1 MLFRRCGLGL
11 ALALSLTAPGFAQD
25 ATAEDAAGPT
35 PADSPQAVPGV
46 SRAMRLAPV
55 TPFKIDIDVRDLPR
69 PKDWQPGDPTF
80 LVPKRSFLPP
90 GTVEPL
96 IDEHRDPLVDRQVS
110 FAESWAQPG
119 GSSSKS
125 AGGGFTTPT
134 YNFTGIAFNGAGVPD
149 TVGDVGP
156 NHLIESINASR
167 VQIWDKAMPTPNL
180 LATFQMEDLGTGIC
194 GNGLGDPVVIYD
206 RNADRWVLM
215 EFVSGG
221 TNLCVYVSQTPDP
234 VSGGWYAYN
243 FVPPSFPDY
252 PKFGVWPSDANG
264 GGGSYVVT
272 ANAGVAVYAMERG
285 PMLTGAT
292 AGFQIF
298 DLPNLPGFGFQS
310 ATPADIDG
318 PDLPPATAPAIVMRH
333 RDTEVHNGPAAPADL
348 LEMWALDVDWVD
360 SNNSSLASIP
370 SIDVAEFSSHLCGL
384 TSFSCMDQPGTGVQL
399 DPIREVIMHRMQYI
413 HHADEGFETV
423 VGNFVVDVTGTEVGG
438 IRWFELRRTGGV
450 ANPWTLYQEG
460 TYSIDGDDRWM
471 GGSSM
476 DQSRNIAL
484 AYNIS
489 SDTTFPGI
497 RYTGRQAD
505 DPLGVMTQP
514 ETTLVDGAA
523 SNPGNRYGDY
533 AAMGLD
539 PADDCTFWYVGEYNP
554 SSQWS
559 TRWGAFKFD
568 SCGCLLEPLP
578 PTLVLD
584 DSQYNEVAL
593 GWPDSELGTVTE
605 YEVLRSRTQG
615 GPYESVAIVPDSS
628 PAVPN
633 GSGYAFTDTGVSGG
647 IDYYYVVVADDGG
660 ACKSGPINEQLAQ
673 PWGSCLLEPVFAGVS
688 SVGIA
693 VDATC
698 GNTVDWAPGAAE
710 CGPGVLYNLYRSTDP
725 NFTPGPANQVASGL
739 PGTSTLDQNGVV
751 SGLEYF
757 YVVRAVDVD
766 NLVEDPNTVKDS
778 VVAGGSNG
786 MQTFYLEDFEDAATF
801 SDWTVTSGPGFH
813 TCGEWAL
820 GSDPTRGPDLGA
832 GQYAIA
838 NSFDCAQLL
847 PATSASLDSP
857 ALDTSS
863 PTLARVILDFDIFYN
878 YFNGGDTA
886 TVEVWDGSQ
895 WVVLW
900 TDSNGDFDDAL
911 SFDVSAYALGNPNF
925 QIRFNYQG
933 GNGDRWF
940 SVDNVRLGVDVACS
954 TAAEPA
960 PAPSGLGATSP
971 LLATRTPGNP
981 TIDLTWD
988 AASCGSG
995 EFNLLYGD
1003 LSGVST
1009 YSLSGSQCSIGN
1021 GDYAWNSPPSGSV
1034 WFLIVGGDGAGTE
1047 SSWGRSTVGERN
1059 GLDASGECGAANKN
1073 TVATCD

>member
-1 MLFRRCGLGL
+1 MFLRRCGLSL
-11 ALALSLTAPGFAQD
+11 ALAFVLTAPGFAQQ
-25 ATAEDAAGPT
+25 ATPEQN
-35 PADSPQAVPGV
+35 PQATPGI
-46 SRAMRLAPV
+46 AWATLLAPV
-55 TPFKIDIDVRDLPR
+55 TPFKIDIDLRDLPR
-69 PKDWQPGDPTF
+69 PREWQPGDPTF

-90 GTVEPL
+90 GMVEPL
-96 IDEHRDPLVDRQVS
+96 IDERRDPLVDRQISV
-110 FAESWAQPG
+110 AESWTPSV
-119 GSSSKS
+119 GSFEEP
-125 AGGGFTTPT
+125 AAGGGGFTTPI

-156 NHLIESINASR
+156 NHIIEAINASR
-167 VQIWDKAMPTPNL
+167 VQIWDKTMPTPTL
-180 LATFQMEDLGTGIC
+180 LATFQMDQLGTGVC
-194 GNGLGDPVVIYD
+194 ANGSGDPVVIYD

-215 EFVSGG
+215 EFLFSG
-221 TNLCVYVSQTPDP
+221 TNLCVYVSQTADP

-252 PKFGVWPSDANG
+252 PKIGVWPTDANG

-285 PMLTGAT
+285 PMLDGAT
-292 AGFQIF
+292 AQFQIF
-298 DLPNLPGFGFQS
+298 DLPSLAGFAFQS

-348 LEMWALDVDWVD
+348 LEMWALDVDWVSS
-360 SNNSSLASIP
+360 SNSALTSIP

-399 DPIREVIMHRMQYI
+399 DPIREVIMHRLQYI
-413 HHADEGFETV
+413 HHAGEGFETV

-438 IRWFELRRTGGV
+438 IRWFELRRTGGA
-450 ANPWTLYQEG
+450 ANPWTLHQEG
-460 TYSIDGDDRWM
+460 TYSIDSDDRWM

-484 AYNIS
+484 AFNIS
-489 SDTTFPGI
+489 SSTTFPSI

-514 ETTLVDGAA
+514 ETTIAA
-523 SNPGNRYGDY
+523 GSSSNPGNRYGDY

-539 PADDCTFWYVGEYNP
+539 PSDDCTFWYIGEYNP

-568 SCGCLLEPLP
+568 SCGCQLAPLP
-578 PTLVLD
+578 PALGLD
-584 DSQYNEVAL
+584 DSQFNEVTL
-593 GWPDSELGTVTE
+593 NWPDSELDTVSK
-605 YEVLRSRTQG
+605 YEVLRSRIPG
-615 GPYESVAIVPDSS
+615 GPYESVATVPDSS
-628 PAVPN
+628 PAVAN
-633 GSGYAFTDTGVSGG
+633 GPGYLFTDIGVSGG

-660 ACKSGPINEQLAQ
+660 ACKSAKTNEQLARPQ
-673 PWGSCLLEPVFAGVS
+673 GSCLLEPLFGGLAA
-688 SVGIA
+688 VGID
-693 VDATC
+693 VDDTC
-698 GNTVDWAPGAAE
+698 GITVDWAPGAAE

-725 NFTPGPANQVASGL
+725 SFVPGPANLVASGL

-757 YVVRAVDVD
+757 YVVRAVDVE
-766 NLVEDPNTVKDS
+766 NLVEETNTVQGS

-786 MQTFYLEDFEDAATF
+786 MQTFFYEDFENPATF
-801 SDWTVTSGPGFH
+801 SNWTVTTGPGFH
-813 TCGEWAL
+813 TCGEWML
-820 GSDPTRGPDLGA
+820 GTDPARGPDLGF

-838 NSFDCAQLL
+838 NSYDCATLL

-857 ALDTSS
+857 VIDTSS
-863 PTLARVILDFDIFYN
+863 PTLARVILDFDMLFDH
-878 YFNGGDTA
+878 FNGGDTA

-900 TDSNGDFDDAL
+900 TDANADFDAAQ
-911 SFDVSAYALGNPNF
+911 SFDVSAHALGNPNF
-925 QIRFNYQG
+925 QVRFNYQN

-940 SVDNVRLGVDVACS
+940 SVDNVRLGVDVVCS
-954 TAAEPA
+954 TAPEPA
-960 PAPSGLGATSP
+960 PAPSGAGATSP
-971 LLATRTPGNP
+971 LLATRTPGGSA
-981 TIDLTWD
+981 IDISWD

-995 EFNLLYGD
+995 VFNLLYGD

-1009 YSLSGSQCSIGN
+1009 YVLSGSACSIGN
-1021 GDYAWNSPPSGSV
+1021 GSYIWTGAPAGSV
-1034 WFLIVGGDGAGTE
+1034 WFLIVGGDGVATE
-1047 SSWGRSTVGERN
+1047 SSWGRSSVGERN
-1059 GLDASGECGAANKN
+1059 GLDASGQCGATNKN
-1073 TVATCD
+1073 IVATCD